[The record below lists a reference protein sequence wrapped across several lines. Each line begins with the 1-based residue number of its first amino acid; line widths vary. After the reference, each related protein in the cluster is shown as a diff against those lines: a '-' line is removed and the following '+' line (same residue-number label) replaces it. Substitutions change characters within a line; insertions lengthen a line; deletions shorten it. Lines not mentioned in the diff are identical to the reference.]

1 MSTGCEDRHASL
13 ATELRAVLLLAAE
26 RLGPLLDR
34 ARDGSAP
41 ADTCG
46 VCPVCAVLALLRG
59 ERSEM
64 AVRLADQAAGLLTV
78 LRTALAEG
86 DPSAWSTW
94 STWSAGSARPAW
106 APSAQQPGSERRV
119 QHIPVDRPAASAAR

>member
-1 MSTGCEDRHASL
+1 MSERCEDRHASL

-34 ARDGSAP
+34 AREGSEP
-41 ADTCG
+41 AGETCA

-64 AVRLADQAAGLLTV
+64 AERLADQAAGLLTV

-86 DPSAWSTW
+86 DPAAWSTW
-94 STWSAGSARPAW
+94 ADWVPTPADP
-106 APSAQQPGSERRV
+106 AAADVRRV
-119 QHIPVDRPAASAAR
+119 QHIPVDRPASAAAR